1 MKKLLSLFFNQK
13 NTNKEPKSQSRCVEG
28 WDAYQEAKKL
38 FFIKDKKEQ
47 KNEQALL
54 LFDKA
59 IECGCSKKS
68 LRQFKPT
75 RSCCVFP
82 ARPGQAV
89 RMVMQPGNHQW
100 QSHPFGTTRRVV

>member
-13 NTNKEPKSQSRCVEG
+13 NTNKEPKSQSRFVEG

-68 LRQFKPT
+68 FR
-75 RSCCVFP
+75 
-82 ARPGQAV
+82 
-89 RMVMQPGNHQW
+89 
-100 QSHPFGTTRRVV
+100 